1 MKRFVSY
8 LYTYER
14 GIKGKNIGF
23 IKTDIRNTACRM
35 EIHIRGL
42 GRYEGQG
49 RVYMLTIGEEGVEI
63 GEIAM
68 KSGAG
73 SAYISCALEDFMQ
86 SGQEFDDMVGVAM
99 KFGRQYYALSCWKDV
114 DGEDYVQGTFRVREA
129 HEPELLQ
136 SETPQSETHQPEVHQ
151 PEERQSKEEQELILP
166 EPQTTSD
173 MKTATPTDEPLN
185 QKEQPE
191 EQQILQ
197 EEPQRTAE
205 NVSEIRQDN
214 DDEKINQEYTNG
226 KDMEMTEKT
235 SDIKKIDVNAIHSLP
250 KRNWY
255 LCNNS
260 FLIHGYLN
268 YRYLILKKVMEEGRE
283 KLYLGVPGIYEKPER
298 VMATLFGFP
307 EFLDEKKIQQGFMDE
322 SDVAEGTFG
331 YWLCLL
337 DT

>member
-49 RVYMLTIGEEGVEI
+49 RVYMLTVDGEGVEI

-68 KSGAG
+68 KSGVG
-73 SAYISCALEDFMQ
+73 SVCISCALEDFMQ
-86 SGQEFDDMVGVAM
+86 SGQQFDDMAGVAM
-99 KFGRQYYALSCWKDV
+99 KFERQYYALSCWKDV
-114 DGEDYVQGTFRVREA
+114 DGEDYVQGTFRVREV
-129 HEPELLQ
+129 HEPETYQQETYQ
-136 SETPQSETHQPEVHQ
+136 SEIHQPEDHQ
-151 PEERQSKEEQELILP
+151 PEECQPKDEQKLFL
-166 EPQTTSD
+166 
-173 MKTATPTDEPLN
+173 A
-185 QKEQPE
+185 E
-191 EQQILQ
+191 EQQILP
-197 EEPQRTAE
+197 EAPQKPAE
-205 NVSEIRQDN
+205 NDSEIRQN
-214 DDEKINQEYTNG
+214 NEEEKINQEYING

-235 SDIKKIDVNAIHSLP
+235 SVIKKIDVNAIHSLP